1 MTVATGFRSMIS
13 AAALVVAAGLLGC
26 SPTGGNVADSGQ
38 PSAAPSAQVASGAA
52 PAVVNPAVQQVALED
67 DGGTYRIPVLIN
79 GSMSVK
85 FTIDSGASDV
95 SIPADIVAKLVQ
107 SGTVTRA
114 DFIGRQTFVL
124 ADGSTVP
131 SAVFRI
137 RSLKVGTLELQ
148 NVTASMANANSE
160 PLLGQSFL
168 SRLSSWSIDNQHHAL
183 VLNAAASDSA
193 GMPAAEPGF
202 VMSGP
207 HGGDVQTDT
216 GPAASDD
223 DGYASGGLSSAAAS
237 DAN

>member
-1 MTVATGFRSMIS
+1 M
-13 AAALVVAAGLLGC
+13 
-26 SPTGGNVADSGQ
+26 
-38 PSAAPSAQVASGAA
+38 
-52 PAVVNPAVQQVALED
+52 ALED

-79 GSMSVK
+79 GSMDVK

-168 SRLSSWSIDNQHHAL
+168 SRLSSWSIDNQRHAL
-183 VLNAAASDSA
+183 VLNAAATDSA

-207 HGGDVQTDT
+207 HGGDMQTDT

-223 DGYASGGLSSAAAS
+223 DGYANGGQSSASPS
-237 DAN
+237 DAAQSDAD